1 MTEDVFDKF
10 NTVMKGLHKDQ
21 LEHSGQ
27 VFGKVPSMQT
37 MSHGNTGLGLGARG
51 LKDKDWGPGVSDP
64 YVVISRPS
72 INGGYQILRTSETK
86 KNTLNPDWNHF
97 LFTDQELNGGDNELK
112 LKFEVFDDDGKKGP
126 DGKDQ
131 LLGTGYFSVKELE
144 ASFTVNSPLQL
155 GDGKSGKP
163 AGNLVVRSV
172 TRHQGQQATG
182 YPTPGGGYPPPG
194 GVYPAPG
201 GGYPAPGQG
210 YPAPGAGYAQPTY
223 PAQPMGAYPSYPYTG
238 AGGGPVYPPAGPG
251 YPPAGGPGYPPA
263 GGPGYPPAGGPGYPP
278 AGGPGYPPA
287 GGPGYPP
294 AGGPV
299 YPPAGGFPYPPQ

>member
-1 MTEDVFDKF
+1 LLDS
-10 NTVMKGLHKDQ
+10 LLQ
-21 LEHSGQ
+21 EHY
-27 VFGKVPSMQT
+27 FQT
-37 MSHGNTGLGLGARG
+37 MSHGNIGLGLGARG

-126 DGKDQ
+126 DGRDQ
-131 LLGTGYFSVKELE
+131 LLGTGYFSLKELE
-144 ASFTVNSPLQL
+144 AAFTVSSPLQL

-163 AGNLVVRSV
+163 AGNLVVGSV

-182 YPTPGGGYPPPG
+182 YPAPRAT
-194 GVYPAPG
+194 YPAPG
-201 GGYPAPGQG
+201 GAYPAPGQG
-210 YPAPGAGYAQPTY
+210 YPAPGAVYAQPTY
-223 PAQPMGAYPSYPYTG
+223 PVHPMGAYPSYPYTG
-238 AGGGPVYPPAGPG
+238 AGGAPV

-263 GGPGYPPAGGPGYPP
+263 GGPGYPSAGGPGYPP
-278 AGGPGYPPA
+278 AGGQGYPPSA
-287 GGPGYPP
+287 
-294 AGGPV
+294 GPV
-299 YPPAGGFPYPPQ
+299 YPPAGGPAYSAGGFPYPPQ